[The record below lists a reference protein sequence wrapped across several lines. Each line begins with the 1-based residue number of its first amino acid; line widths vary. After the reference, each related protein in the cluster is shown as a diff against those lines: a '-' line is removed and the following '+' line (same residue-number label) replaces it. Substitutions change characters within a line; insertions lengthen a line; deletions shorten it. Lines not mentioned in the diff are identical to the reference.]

1 MENISYKN
9 KELISELRNVVLD
22 KINNEN
28 EMVNINNLYGI
39 FIQADE
45 LEQKFIICKEKGTEG
60 PYLYEFF
67 TNEYVNRFEIS
78 CSEVVCQWRKPGR
91 HYFLKFLKM
100 CFCLPLKNLLGEHC
114 IDGKVSKKEL
124 SNLFCIVNEYIKEN
138 PNFIEEL
145 MENEKNKMI

>member
-1 MENISYKN
+1 MNEISYKN
-9 KELISELRNVVLD
+9 KELISELKNTILN

-28 EMVNINNLYGI
+28 EMININDLYGI
-39 FIQADE
+39 FIKTDKF
-45 LEQKFIICKEKGTEG
+45 EQKFIICKEKGTEG

-67 TNEYVNRFEIS
+67 TNEYIDRFEIS

-100 CFCLPLKNLLGEHC
+100 GFCLPLKNLLGERC
-114 IDGKVSKKEL
+114 LDGKVSKKEL
-124 SNLFCIVNEYIKEN
+124 SEFYCIVNEYIKEN
-138 PNFIEEL
+138 PNFIDKL